1 MSDNPRPDSGP
12 FLALPGHRLL
22 RLAGPDATAFA
33 QAQFMNDVNA
43 LADGQWQWNGWL
55 TPKGRVVAL
64 FALVRLDAQTL
75 WLVLP
80 DADPHALLEQ
90 LRRFVFRSKMV
101 LEVADAL
108 SVSGGFQAPASA
120 RGARSAR
127 LPDGDL
133 ELDMGGDGGPRTL
146 RIGAAPDAA
155 GDATAAWR
163 DADLAHGLPRLDAS
177 QASQWTPQQLSL
189 ERLRAFSVKKGC
201 YPGQEIVA
209 RTHFLGKAK
218 RGLAAY
224 RADAAVAAGAAIGD
238 GEREI
243 GTVVSVSSDGH
254 GCLAVVPLDGGPAPR
269 LRAGTLDLEPVV
281 LRDGLGR

>member
-1 MSDNPRPDSGP
+1 
-12 FLALPGHRLL
+12 
-22 RLAGPDATAFA
+22 
-33 QAQFMNDVNA
+33 MNDVGV

-55 TPKGRVVAL
+55 TPKGRVIAL

-75 WLVLP
+75 WLLLP
-80 DADPHALLEQ
+80 DADAADLCEH
-90 LRRFVFRSKMV
+90 LRRFLFRSKLM
-101 LEVADAL
+101 LDVAGDL
-108 SVSGGFQAPASA
+108 SVSGRFQAPASA
-120 RGARSAR
+120 RGAHAAR
-127 LPDGDL
+127 LPDGGL

-146 RIGAAPDAA
+146 RVGPVAGAA

-177 QASQWTPQQLSL
+177 QSGQWTPQQLSL

-218 RGLAAY
+218 RGLAGY
-224 RADAAVAAGAAIGD
+224 RAGTAVAVGAAVGD
-238 GEREI
+238 GERET
-243 GTVVSVSSDGH
+243 GTVVSVSSDGLT
-254 GCLAVVPLDGGPAPR
+254 CLAVVPLDGGPAPR
-269 LRAGTLDLEPVV
+269 VRVGTLELEPLP